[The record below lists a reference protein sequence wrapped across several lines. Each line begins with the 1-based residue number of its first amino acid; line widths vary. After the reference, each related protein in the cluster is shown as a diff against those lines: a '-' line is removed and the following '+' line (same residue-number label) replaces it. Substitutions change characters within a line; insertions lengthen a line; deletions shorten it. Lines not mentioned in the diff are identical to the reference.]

1 MAQMTW
7 EERVKGRENT
17 LMVINADTIK
27 YILTIPSGTN
37 PMIDYSISVVK
48 DCVKQNFT
56 LARLI
61 GKL

>member
-7 EERVKGRENT
+7 EERVKGRGNT
-17 LMVINADTIK
+17 LMVINADTVK
-27 YILTIPSGTN
+27 YILTIPPGTN

>member
-7 EERVKGRENT
+7 QERVKGREDK
-17 LMVINADTIK
+17 LMVVNADTIK
-27 YILTIPSGTN
+27 YIIAIPPGMN
-37 PMIDYSISVVK
+37 PMLGFSLSVVK

-56 LARLI
+56 LARII

>member
-7 EERVKGRENT
+7 EQRVKGRENG
-17 LMVINADTIK
+17 LMVVNADTIK
-27 YILTIPSGTN
+27 YILAIPSGTN
-37 PMIDYSISVVK
+37 PMIDYSVNVVK

>member
-7 EERVKGRENT
+7 EERVKGRANT
-17 LMVINADTIK
+17 LMVVNAYSIK
-27 YILTIPSGTN
+27 YILDIPPGTN
-37 PMIDYSISVVK
+37 PMLDFSISVVK
-48 DCVKQNFT
+48 DCVKQNFK

>member
-7 EERVKGRENT
+7 EEWMKGREST

-27 YILTIPSGTN
+27 YILAIPPGTN
-37 PMIDYSISVVK
+37 PMLDYSVNVVK

>member
-7 EERVKGRENT
+7 EERVKGRGNT

-27 YILTIPSGTN
+27 YILTIPPGTN

-56 LARLI
+56 LARII

>member
-7 EERVKGRENT
+7 QERVKGQEARQMLRN
-17 LMVINADTIK
+17 VDTIK
-27 YILTIPSGTN
+27 CILSIPAGMN
-37 PMIDYSISVVK
+37 PMLDYSLQVVK

-56 LARLI
+56 LARII

>member
-7 EERVKGRENT
+7 EERVKGRGNT

-27 YILTIPSGTN
+27 YILTIPPGTN

>member
-7 EERVKGRENT
+7 QERVKGREDK
-17 LMVINADTIK
+17 LMVVNADTIK
-27 YILTIPSGTN
+27 NILVIPPGTN
-37 PMIDYSISVVK
+37 PMIDYSVNVVK

-56 LARLI
+56 LARII